1 MTRPQA
7 AGRSRSRDEPHGETP
22 QGSTG
27 PPRAVIAGLTS
38 LQMSAEERLA
48 TGRYGPLAAY
58 ERDLLSD
65 IGLGAVVL
73 DSAGRVQFINDH
85 LLATIGRTRDE
96 ILWSDWIEIA
106 VAEPDRAA
114 ARTVFRESMSTG
126 ILPERRDYGIVTP
139 TGDERR
145 LLWTSVIQ
153 RAPDG
158 RVSGVVSIAHD
169 VTEAR
174 RSETERALL
183 AAAIEQSAESV
194 VITDEQARITYVNR
208 AFEQVSGYRGIEVI
222 GKNPRILKSG
232 VQSATF
238 YDAMWAAIANG
249 LPWVADMTNRRKDGE
264 LYHLTSVI
272 SPIRAANGAITGFVS
287 VGRDVTHE
295 RELETRTELL
305 TRERALIT
313 DTLRRLPTGGSL
325 EASAELFCRQVASLT
340 DVATTALIIFEAD
353 GAAIPVAYVAPDSGE
368 VGLRPHNGPQSRH
381 IREHA
386 NIGPWVEA
394 WSGQRTH
401 PYSESFRKA
410 GVRAIAYA
418 PVSYDGSV
426 IAVLAVSSAED
437 DATTQLSGQLGAIVD
452 FANIAG
458 ALLGRRLGDGREAR
472 RHRAVT
478 EGIIADGAFKPVF
491 QPIVDHIRGRLLGY
505 EALTRFAD
513 GIAPDVHFADAA
525 GVGLG
530 LDLELATLESALAAA
545 SALPRGPFLH
555 FNVSPALVLERTQ
568 LRRLLGQT
576 RSRIVLEITEHAAVG
591 DYLDFRDAIDG
602 ISRPVLLAVD
612 DAGAGFASFRH
623 ILELRP
629 AFIKLDVSL
638 VRGIDADPAKQALV
652 AGMRH
657 FARKTNRRLIAE
669 GVETEA
675 EAAALR
681 ELDVRLC
688 QGFLFGRPAP
698 LPGRQDP
705 QGSAR

>member
-7 AGRSRSRDEPHGETP
+7 TDRRRSSDESQGETVK
-22 QGSTG
+22 GSRG
-27 PPRAVIAGLTS
+27 HLRATTAGLTS

-48 TGRYGPLAAY
+48 TRLYGPLAAH
-58 ERDLLSD
+58 ERELLAE
-65 IGLGAVVL
+65 IRLGVVVL
-73 DSAGRVQFINDH
+73 YLAGRVQFINDH
-85 LLATIGRTRDE
+85 LLATIGRTRDDV
-96 ILWSDWIEIA
+96 LSNDWIEIS
-106 VAEPDRAA
+106 VAEPDRAT
-114 ARTVFRESMSTG
+114 ARSVFRESMSTG
-126 ILPERRDYGIVTP
+126 ILPERRDYGIVTRS
-139 TGDERR
+139 GDERR
-145 LLWTSVIQ
+145 LIWNSVFQ

-174 RSETERALL
+174 RAESDRTLL

-194 VITDEQARITYVNR
+194 VITDEQARITYVNS
-208 AFEQVSGYRGIEVI
+208 AFEQISGYTASEVI
-222 GKNPRILKSG
+222 GQNPRILKSG

-287 VGRDVTHE
+287 VGRDVTRE
-295 RELETRTELL
+295 RELESRTELM

-313 DTLRRLPTGGSL
+313 DTLGRLPTGGTL

-340 DVATTALIIFEAD
+340 DVATTALIIFETD
-353 GAAIPVAYVAPDSGE
+353 GAAIPVAYVAADSRE

-386 NIGPWVEA
+386 NTGPWVEA

-418 PVSYDGSV
+418 PVIYDGSV
-426 IAVLAVSSAED
+426 IAVLAVSSAEED
-437 DATTQLSGQLGAIVD
+437 GMTQLSGQLAAIVD

-478 EGIIADGAFKPVF
+478 GGIIAAGAFTPVF
-491 QPIVDHIRGRLLGY
+491 QPIIDHIRGRLLGY

-513 GIAPDVHFADAA
+513 GIAPDIHFADAA
-525 GVGLG
+525 AVGLG
-530 LDLELATLESALAAA
+530 LDLEVATLESALVTAA
-545 SALPRGPFLH
+545 ALPRGPFLH
-555 FNVSPALVLERTQ
+555 FNVSPALILERTQ
-568 LRRLLGQT
+568 LRRLIGQT

-591 DYLDFRDAIDG
+591 DYLEFRDAIDG

-623 ILELRP
+623 ILELQP

-657 FARKTNRRLIAE
+657 FARQTNRRLIAE

-681 ELDVRLC
+681 ELGVRLG
-688 QGFLFGRPAP
+688 QGFLFGRPEP
-698 LPGRQDP
+698 LPAPPDP
-705 QGSAR
+705 GAAG

>member
-7 AGRSRSRDEPHGETP
+7 AGRSPSSDEPHGETAK
-22 QGSTG
+22 GSTG
-27 PPRAVIAGLTS
+27 PPRAVTAGLTS

-58 ERDLLSD
+58 ERDLLAD
-65 IGLGAVVL
+65 IGLGAVAL
-73 DSAGRVQFINDH
+73 DPAGRVQFINDH

-96 ILWSDWIEIA
+96 ILSSEWIEIA
-106 VAEPDRAA
+106 VVEPDRAA
-114 ARTVFRESMSTG
+114 ARTAFRESMSTG
-126 ILPERRDYGIVTP
+126 ILPERRDYGILTP
-139 TGDERR
+139 TGEERR
-145 LLWTSVIQ
+145 LIWTSVIQ

-194 VITDEQARITYVNR
+194 VITDAQARITYVNS

-272 SPIRAANGAITGFVS
+272 SPIRAADGAITGFVS

-295 RELETRTELL
+295 RELETRAELL

-313 DTLRRLPTGGSL
+313 ETLRRLPTGGTL

-353 GAAIPVAYVAPDSGE
+353 GAAIPVAYVAADSGD
-368 VGLRPHNGPQSRH
+368 VGRRPHNGPQSRH

-386 NIGPWVEA
+386 NTGPWVEA

-418 PVSYDGSV
+418 PVIYDGCV
-426 IAVLAVSSAED
+426 IAVLAVSSAEE

-478 EGIIADGAFKPVF
+478 EGIIAECAFKPVF

-513 GIAPDVHFADAA
+513 GVAPDVHFADAA
-525 GVGLG
+525 AVGLG
-530 LDLELATLESALAAA
+530 VDLELATLESALAAA
-545 SALPRGPFLH
+545 GALSRGPFLH

-568 LRRLLGQT
+568 LRRLLGPT

-602 ISRPVLLAVD
+602 LSRPVLLAVD

-698 LPGRQDP
+698 LPGRPDP
-705 QGSAR
+705 KGSAR